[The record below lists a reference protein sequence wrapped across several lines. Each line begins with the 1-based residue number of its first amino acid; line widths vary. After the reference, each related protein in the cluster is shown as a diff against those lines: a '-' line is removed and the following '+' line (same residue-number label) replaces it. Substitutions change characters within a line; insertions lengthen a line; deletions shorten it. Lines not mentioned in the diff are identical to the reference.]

1 MYAADIEADDVMVA
15 WVDVMRATGGEING
29 RAAVGA
35 EEEDQA
41 MIVMGE
47 VVAIDVVK
55 TLAIDEK
62 VEIGAARVTA
72 GLEELAEAGDEAGAS
87 ADTELL
93 GRARV
98 TATCSSET
106 SAWPNWN
113 PPRYFIALAYLFLIP
128 LISFFTMP
136 AWTMSNTGRSSR
148 SSRVWRWERR
158 VMGMRLAS
166 EDGMGCFRGD
176 VETGLADDSR
186 ARRAR

>member
-1 MYAADIEADDVMVA
+1 
-15 WVDVMRATGGEING
+15 MRATGGEING

-62 VEIGAARVTA
+62 VEIGVARVTA

-106 SAWPNWN
+106 SA
-113 PPRYFIALAYLFLIP
+113 
-128 LISFFTMP
+128 
-136 AWTMSNTGRSSR
+136 
-148 SSRVWRWERR
+148 
-158 VMGMRLAS
+158 
-166 EDGMGCFRGD
+166 
-176 VETGLADDSR
+176 
-186 ARRAR
+186 